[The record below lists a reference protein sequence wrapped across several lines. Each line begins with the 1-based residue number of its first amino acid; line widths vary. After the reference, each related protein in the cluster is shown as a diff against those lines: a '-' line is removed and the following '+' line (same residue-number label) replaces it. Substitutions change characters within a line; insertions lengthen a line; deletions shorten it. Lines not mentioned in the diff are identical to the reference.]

1 MTLHRGHD
9 STTGQCRVMLWFC
22 STFQH
27 RPGLKIPNQTFLRS
41 SQAVIQ
47 RKYLWNF
54 LESPHK
60 MLMFLG
66 RFKANL
72 KGVRQIIGNRACSF
86 FAVFLITPCN
96 VLCTVYTVNHLLFIK
111 KTKQKTN
118 KNTPKSKQIADNHCL
133 WEKKKTSQKNKT
145 GNIKNLEMIHVKHI
159 TSSWAAPGAVSQL
172 VFPAISS
179 FSIYFVFHKGEQLY
193 AGKMFSGCIL
203 AVLTVYYYHCHNT
216 ATQS

>member
-1 MTLHRGHD
+1 MTHVQNTSVCTSTNVFHLFTQTILSGRMTLHRGHD
-9 STTGQCRVMLWFC
+9 STTGQCRVILWFC

-60 MLMFLG
+60 MLMFLR

-133 WEKKKTSQKNKT
+133 WEKKKRHPKKTKQATSKT
-145 GNIKNLEMIHVKHI
+145 LRWFMSNTSLLLE
-159 TSSWAAPGAVSQL
+159 L
-172 VFPAISS
+172 LLEL
-179 FSIYFVFHKGEQLY
+179 FH
-193 AGKMFSGCIL
+193 
-203 AVLTVYYYHCHNT
+203 N
-216 ATQS
+216 

>member
-9 STTGQCRVMLWFC
+9 STTGQCRVILWFC

-60 MLMFLG
+60 MLMFLR

-118 KNTPKSKQIADNHCL
+118 KNTPKSKQIADNQFMR
-133 WEKKKTSQKNKT
+133 EKKDIPKKQNRQHQKPWDDSCQTHHFFLSCSWSCFTTSLSSYKQLLYLLCISQRGTALCWQNVLRMHT
-145 GNIKNLEMIHVKHI
+145 GC
-159 TSSWAAPGAVSQL
+159 
-172 VFPAISS
+172 FD
-179 FSIYFVFHKGEQLY
+179 
-193 AGKMFSGCIL
+193 CIL
-203 AVLTVYYYHCHNT
+203 L
-216 ATQS
+216 SLS